1 MRTRWVKRVS
11 WFLLAYV
18 LGVCAT
24 VVVVYVVY
32 LDSRPDLRPWHT
44 ARLESEFRAGS
55 AAKTLAEYLAIE
67 DAVYRELRVQVYD
80 RAEDKRK
87 LNRYFAGSLSDPTAY
102 PQDWNRT
109 FELVPPAPKGAVL
122 LLHGLSDSP
131 YSLRA
136 IGERLHAEG
145 YRVLGL
151 RLPGHGTAPSG
162 LVDATWQDW
171 AAATRL
177 ATRHLRAAVGPD
189 RPLVTVGYS
198 NGGALAVEHELA
210 HLGGEDLPRVD
221 RLVLF
226 SPAIGVSPAAAA
238 AVWQSRLA
246 RLPGMDKLAWNAIG
260 PEYDPYKYVS
270 FAVNAGDQA
279 HRLTGVIAARFAA
292 LDKGEGVKGFART
305 IAFQSLIDATI
316 TARALADVM
325 FSRLANEGHALV
337 VYDINR
343 EAEVGL
349 LLTPFAENAPDWFV
363 SGPPRRFATTLLANA
378 NADSREIVAINRSAG
393 SSAAV
398 RETTGLVW
406 PGAIF
411 SLSHVALPFSPE
423 DPLYGAKPPA
433 SSNALYLGQAE
444 LRGERGLL
452 TVGAADLMRLRHNPF
467 YAYQERRVLE
477 FLAAR

>member
-1 MRTRWVKRVS
+1 M
-11 WFLLAYV
+11 
-18 LGVCAT
+18 
-24 VVVVYVVY
+24 
-32 LDSRPDLRPWHT
+32 
-44 ARLESEFRAGS
+44 
-55 AAKTLAEYLAIE
+55 
-67 DAVYRELRVQVYD
+67 
-80 RAEDKRK
+80 
-87 LNRYFAGSLSDPTAY
+87 
-102 PQDWNRT
+102 
-109 FELVPPAPKGAVL
+109 PASPKGAVL
-122 LLHGLSDSP
+122 LLHGLSDAP

-171 AAATRL
+171 AAAVRL
-177 ATRHLRAAVGPD
+177 ATRHLRSAVGPD
-189 RPLVTVGYS
+189 RPLVVAGYS

-210 HLGGEDLPRVD
+210 RLGGEDLPRVD
-221 RLVLF
+221 RLALF

-246 RLPGMDKLAWNAIG
+246 RLPGMEKLAWNAIG

-292 LDKGEGVKGFART
+292 LDRGEGVKGFART

-316 TARALADVM
+316 TARALVDVM

-349 LLTPFAENAPDWFV
+349 LLTPYAENAPDWFV

-378 NADSREIVAINRSAG
+378 NADSREIVAVSRSAG
-393 SSAAV
+393 SSEAV

-411 SLSHVALPFSPE
+411 SLSHVALPFSPA
-423 DPLYGAKPPA
+423 DPLYGMTPPA
-433 SSNALYLGQAE
+433 SPGTLYLGQAE

-477 FLAAR
+477 FLAAK